1 MKFSKILTI
10 AILTINSKSVF
21 SIPITNDNIDL
32 ERRNIIDWIGEK
44 AHDFFETY
52 GEYAG
57 GNSGGYAANNYD
69 IDKVRSDMEKWEKE
83 ELDKILEFLRFRF
96 EDPMKPIER
105 IFKANGPRLGM
116 SSEEIEKDIELLKN
130 NGMDLEE
137 TKYITTL
144 IEGIENGTLNAE
156 DFLDLKR
163 RSLFDG
169 FGSSDNKNNNNN
181 NSNESNHKDDN
192 LNRRSIFDKPC
203 GRGYGACSYTG
214 SASKRDENNESNHKD
229 DNFTRLNRRSIFD
242 SACGG
247 GYAACSYTGGAPKS
261 DENDEDLWKCFYTNI
276 PVVGPIIDSIANP
289 REDDFLHSLGKLF
302 ELYGT
307 YASANNVGAPAGN
320 TPISDEVRE
329 VSEMNKKEGIRKL
342 KECMQTL
349 KKIKSIL
356 DRVTIDGKKTV
367 TVDGES
373 VNNENY
379 GKFDLKALATY
390 TVSSFGTSWVSGYQD
405 CLFKKLK
412 SVIDKQLEDGIDN
425 TDEIKGLWFYQ
436 MLRDGLIFGT
446 SLLTSYNPMGK
457 DGASWSVYT
466 GGSKWQTFN
475 DMRWTIDKSE
485 AIINIY
491 RKGGENFVNELALQK
506 FAEELAKDN

>member
-10 AILTINSKSVF
+10 AVLTINSKSVF
-21 SIPITNDNIDL
+21 SVPITNNDNVDL
-32 ERRNIIDWIGEK
+32 ERRNIFDWIGEK
-44 AHDFFETY
+44 ARDFFETY

-57 GNSGGYAANNYD
+57 GNSGGYVANNYD
-69 IDKVRSDMEKWEKE
+69 SGKVRSDMEKWEKE
-83 ELDKILEFLRFRF
+83 ELEEILEFLRLRF
-96 EDPMKPIER
+96 EDPMKQIER
-105 IFKANGPRLGM
+105 IFQANGPKLGM
-116 SSEEIEKDIELLKN
+116 SSEEIEKDIELLYN

-156 DFLDLKR
+156 DFLNLKR

-169 FGSSDNKNNNNN
+169 LDN
-181 NSNESNHKDDN
+181 NSNNN
-192 LNRRSIFDKPC
+192 
-203 GRGYGACSYTG
+203 
-214 SASKRDENNESNHKD
+214 ENNYKD
-229 DNFTRLNRRSIFD
+229 VNSTDLNRRSIFD

-247 GYAACSYTGGAPKS
+247 GYAACSYTGGAPKD
-261 DENDEDLWKCFYTNI
+261 DENDEEIWKCFYSKI

-329 VSEMNKKEGIRKL
+329 VSELNKEEGIRKL
-342 KECMQTL
+342 KECMETL

-367 TVDGES
+367 TVDGET

-405 CLFKKLK
+405 CLFEKLK
-412 SVIDKQLEDGIDN
+412 ANVKQQLEEEGIDN

-436 MLRDGLIFGT
+436 MLRDGLIYGT
-446 SLLTSYNPMGK
+446 SFLTSYNPMGK
-457 DGASWSVYT
+457 DGASWSILP
-466 GGSKWQTFN
+466 GGSKWQKFN
-475 DMRWTIDKSE
+475 DMRWTIDKAE
-485 AIINIY
+485 ALLNIL
-491 RKGGENFVNELALQK
+491 RKVDKESSFEMIDIEALK
-506 FAEELAKDN
+506 EKIASYN